1 MANSKAE
8 KAAKQ
13 KFEKLYF
20 SEEFLRD
27 WRAEL
32 CHSLN
37 LKSVEE
43 LPALFRMPLAL
54 PAEIGTFKILKTRY
68 EIRGDR
74 ARKNLSRALWRYFS
88 SDQYAEA
95 ILTIETRRT
104 LEMKESVPV
113 NDYDRKRYRKRL
125 KRKHQKRKRQ
135 MRQAAAAHSGDGAVF

>member
-37 LKSVEE
+37 RECST
-43 LPALFRMPLAL
+43 
-54 PAEIGTFKILKTRY
+54 G
-68 EIRGDR
+68 
-74 ARKNLSRALWRYFS
+74 
-88 SDQYAEA
+88 
-95 ILTIETRRT
+95 
-104 LEMKESVPV
+104 
-113 NDYDRKRYRKRL
+113 
-125 KRKHQKRKRQ
+125 
-135 MRQAAAAHSGDGAVF
+135 